1 MTHFTTH
8 EVAKAL
14 GLPDS
19 RIRSCARAALLA
31 PARGRGGRLQWS
43 FQDLILLK
51 TSRELLE
58 ARVPAR
64 RIRRMVA
71 SLRRQLP
78 AEQALSSLTIYADGR
93 RIVAWDGAARWQ
105 PDSGQFLFN
114 FDAQTVV
121 APAKPS
127 SARPSPPA
135 AAAPE
140 TLGPPEMLGPPEAL
154 GPPGALGSD
163 DWFNLG
169 CELEATSPDE
179 ARHAYEQALALDATL
194 ADAHVNL
201 GRLRHHG
208 GDVARAETHYQAAI
222 RLAPGDAVAHFNL
235 AGLLEETGRA
245 ADAVKTYQRALA
257 VDPDFADAHY
267 NLGLLL
273 DALGQRA
280 PAMTHLRTARR
291 LYHRRSA

>member
-31 PARGRGGRLQWS
+31 PARGRAGRLQWS
-43 FQDLILLK
+43 FQDLLLLR
-51 TSRELLE
+51 TARELLD
-58 ARVPAR
+58 ARIPAR
-64 RIRRMVA
+64 RIRRMIG

-78 AEQALSSLTIYADGR
+78 ADQALSSLTIYADGR
-93 RIVAWDGAARWQ
+93 RVVAWDGTARWQ

-114 FDAQTVV
+114 FDAQAVAAVAAPLRASVTPP
-121 APAKPS
+121 APAA
-127 SARPSPPA
+127 SATRSA
-135 AAAPE
+135 E
-140 TLGPPEMLGPPEAL
+140 
-154 GPPGALGSD
+154 

-169 CELEATSPDE
+169 CELDPSSPDE
-179 ARHAYEQALALDATL
+179 ARHAYEQALALDSGL

-201 GRLRHHG
+201 GRLHHQG
-208 GDVARAETHYQAAI
+208 GDVARAETHYRAAVA
-222 RLAPGDAVAHFNL
+222 LAPADAVAHFNL

-245 ADAVKTYQRALA
+245 TDAVAAYHRALEA
-257 VDPDFADAHY
+257 DPDFADAHY

-273 DALGQRA
+273 DALGRRA
-280 PAMTHLRTARR
+280 PAMTHLRAARR
-291 LYHRRSA
+291 LYGRRSA